1 MTEAHKK
8 TIEEI
13 FADVIRRYMNL
24 PNDYGYTSSGNLIP
38 CVTIANQNIKL
49 FNTDKLQIT
58 VKTVSSEVYASRSEF
73 KEVVNGYI
81 ETVYLNE
88 KKKLQI
94 DIYSKNNDARE
105 RYFEVLASLKSYI
118 AQEQEDLYG
127 FKIGE
132 IGKVIN
138 LSGLDGSADISRYSV
153 TFSILTHD
161 KKETFVD
168 YYDKFPYEVYTEKGL
183 IGQGTIQ
190 ST

>member
-1 MTEAHKK
+1 MDKAVEQ
-8 TIEEI
+8 I
-13 FADVIRRYMNL
+13 FVDIIQRYMNL

-73 KEVVNGYI
+73 KEVENGFQ

-88 KKKLQI
+88 KKTLQI
-94 DIYSKNNDARE
+94 DVYSKNNDARE
-105 RYFEVLASLKSYI
+105 RYFEVLAALKSYI

-132 IGKVIN
+132 IGKAIN
-138 LSGLDGSADISRYSV
+138 LSGLDGSADISRYTI

-183 IGQGTIQ
+183 IKEGTIQ

>member
-1 MTEAHKK
+1 MDKAVEQ
-8 TIEEI
+8 I
-13 FADVIRRYMNL
+13 FVDIIQRYMNL
-24 PNDYGYTSSGNLIP
+24 PNDYGYTTSGNLIP

-73 KEVVNGYI
+73 KEVENGFQ
-81 ETVYLNE
+81 ETIYLNE
-88 KKKLQI
+88 KKTLQI
-94 DIYSKNNDARE
+94 DVYSKNNDARE
-105 RYFEVLASLKSYI
+105 RYFEVLAALKSYI
-118 AQEQEDLYG
+118 AQEQEDLYS

-132 IGKVIN
+132 IGKAIN
-138 LSGLDGSADISRYSV
+138 LSGLDGSADISRYTI

>member
-1 MTEAHKK
+1 MNKAVEQ
-8 TIEEI
+8 I
-13 FADVIRRYMNL
+13 FVDIIKRYMNL
-24 PNDYGYTSSGNLIP
+24 PDDYGYTSSGNIIP

-49 FNTDKLQIT
+49 FTTDKLQIT

-118 AQEQEDLYG
+118 AQEQEDLYS

-183 IGQGTIQ
+183 IREGTIQ

>member
-1 MTEAHKK
+1 MDKA
-8 TIEEI
+8 IEQI
-13 FADVIRRYMNL
+13 FVDIIQRYMNL
-24 PNDYGYTSSGNLIP
+24 PNDYGYTQSGNLIP

-73 KEVVNGYI
+73 KEVENGFQ
-81 ETVYLNE
+81 ETIYLNE
-88 KKKLQI
+88 KKTLQI
-94 DIYSKNNDARE
+94 DVYSKNNDARE

-118 AQEQEDLYG
+118 AQEQEDLYS

-132 IGKVIN
+132 IGKAIN
-138 LSGLDGSADISRYSV
+138 LSGLDGSADISRYTI